1 VAHQLFGLIR
11 VHRVVAWS
19 LLGIV
24 VPRPEERAREN
35 IDRMLSASGWDV
47 QNYRELDLG
56 KALGVAVR
64 EFPVESGHADYLLFI
79 DRKAVGVVE
88 AKPEG
93 TTLSGVAEQSEGYL
107 LGIPSRIPRV
117 SDPPPFHYESTGT
130 ETQFRDLRD
139 PDSRSRRVFFFH
151 RPETILEWIGQGST
165 LRARLRSMPV
175 LQVGRLW
182 PCQID
187 AVENLEQSLAHG
199 RPRALVQMAT
209 GSGKTFTTVSLIYR
223 LVKFAKAKRV
233 LFLVDRRTLG
243 VQARKEFEQ
252 YETPDDGRKFTA
264 LYNVQHMTSNTI
276 DGVSKVC
283 IATIQR
289 VYSMLSG
296 SELEPDIEE
305 SSMFE
310 LDENGIPRT
319 VAYNPSIPIE
329 TFDFIVADECHRS
342 IYQLWRQVLE
352 YFDCFIIGLTA
363 TPSKQTIGFFDR
375 NLVMEYGHDRAVADG
390 VNVGYDVYRI
400 RTEITEHGSKIDAGN
415 YVDVREKQSRR
426 ITQQLV
432 DASLAYEPS
441 ELDRSVVAKDQIRT
455 IIKTFRERLPTEIFP
470 GRKDVPKTL
479 VFSKDDS
486 HAEDIVHIIR
496 EEFGRGNDFCKK
508 ITYKTTGEK
517 PEDLIA
523 SFRNSYNP
531 RIAVTVD
538 MISTGT
544 DIKPLECLLFM
555 RDVHSP
561 VYFDQM
567 KGRGTRTISDN
578 DLQRVTPDAS
588 HKTHFMIVDA
598 VGVCE
603 SDKTDM
609 RPLEKRNSVPFRR
622 LLQDVALGVRDEAT
636 LSSLANRLARF
647 NREIDEKA
655 AAEIREVSDGV
666 TLEAMVNRLLEAIDP
681 DRIEDKAIQ
690 MFAAVSP
697 NTGQLEQARQ
707 ELVRTACSLFDR
719 AVVRNKILE
728 IKKRSEQVI
737 DTISQDSV
745 LFVGTDAMAKAKAKT
760 VIDTF
765 KKFIEDNKDNL
776 VALQMIYS
784 KPYGRRHLTY
794 KEISELADALRKDP
808 YYLSTEYV
816 WSAYEKLDKS
826 RVAGAGPEK
835 LLTNVVSLVRHAIGQ
850 TETLEPFYVEV
861 DERFENWVA
870 EQEKSGRRF
879 TAEQMEWL
887 EMIKS
892 HIATSLSMET
902 DDFERVPFN
911 QKGGIIKAGRVF
923 GNDLDNIVKELNEVL
938 VL

>member
-1 VAHQLFGLIR
+1 M
-11 VHRVVAWS
+11 
-19 LLGIV
+19 
-24 VPRPEERAREN
+24 PKPEERAREN
-35 IDRMLSASGWDV
+35 IDKMLSASGWDV
-47 QNYRELDLG
+47 QDYREFDLG
-56 KALGVAVR
+56 KALGVAIR
-64 EFPVESGHADYLLFI
+64 EFHVDTGHADYLLFV
-79 DRKAVGVVE
+79 DREAVGVIE

-93 TTLSGVAEQSEGYL
+93 TTLSGVADQSEGYL
-107 LGIPSRIPRV
+107 LGIPKKIPRV
-117 SDPPPFHYESTGT
+117 SDPPPFHYESTGA

-139 PDSRSRRVFFFH
+139 PESRSRRVFHFH
-151 RPETILEWIGQGST
+151 RPETIQECVGQDDT
-165 LRARLRSMPV
+165 LRARLKRMPE
-175 LQVGRLW
+175 LQKGKLW
-182 PCQID
+182 PCQIE
-187 AVENLEQSLAHG
+187 AVRSLEESLSHN

-209 GSGKTFTTVSLIYR
+209 GSGKTFTTVSLVYR
-223 LVKFAKAKRV
+223 LVKFAKAKRI

-243 VQARKEFEQ
+243 TQARKEFEQ

-276 DGVSKVC
+276 DSVSKVC

-296 SELEPDIEE
+296 QEIDPELEE

-310 LDENGIPRT
+310 LDGNGVPRT
-319 VAYNPSIPIE
+319 VSYNPSIPIE

-375 NLVMEYGHDRAVADG
+375 NLVMEYGHERAVADG

-400 RTEITEHGSKIDAGN
+400 KTEITEHGSKIDAGN

-426 ITQQLV
+426 IRQQIV
-432 DASLAYEPS
+432 DS
-441 ELDRSVVAKDQIRT
+441 ELTYQPAQLDRGVVAKDQIRT
-455 IIKTFRERLPTEIFP
+455 IVKTFRERLPTEIFP

-523 SFRNSYNP
+523 TFRNSYNP

-555 RDVHSP
+555 RDVRSP

-588 HKTHFMIVDA
+588 HKTHFVIVDA

-609 RPLEKRNSVPFRR
+609 RPLEKRNSVPFQK
-622 LLQDVALGVRDEAT
+622 LLQEVALGVRDEAT
-636 LSSLANRLARF
+636 LSSLANRLARLD
-647 NREIDEKA
+647 REIDERE
-655 AAEIREVSDGV
+655 AAEIREVSGGV
-666 TLEAMVNRLLEAIDP
+666 TIEEMVNRLLEAIDP
-681 DRIEDKAIQ
+681 DRIEDKAMK
-690 MFAAVSP
+690 MFSASSP
-697 NTGQLEQARQ
+697 DPNQLRQ
-707 ELVRTACSLFDR
+707 GREELVKDACSLFDK
-719 AVVRNKILE
+719 ADLRNKILE
-728 IKKRSEQVI
+728 IKKRSEQII
-737 DTISQDSV
+737 DIISQDSV
-745 LFVGTDAMAKAKAKT
+745 LFAGTDSTAREKAKT

-765 KKFIEDNKDNL
+765 KMFIENNKDNL
-776 VALQMIYS
+776 TALQMIYR
-784 KPYGRRHLTY
+784 KPYKTRHITY
-794 KEISELADALRKDP
+794 REITELANALRKDP
-808 YYLSTEYV
+808 YYLSPEYV
-816 WSAYEKLDKS
+816 WSAYEKLEKS
-826 RVAGAGPEK
+826 RTRGAGPEK
-835 LLTNVVSLVRHAIGQ
+835 LLTNVISLVRHAIGQ
-850 TETLEPFYVEV
+850 TEVLEPFYVEV
-861 DERFENWVA
+861 DERFENWIA
-870 EQEKSGRRF
+870 EHRRSGDEF
-879 TAEQMEWL
+879 TPEQIEWL
-887 EMIKS
+887 TMMKD
-892 HIATSLSMET
+892 HIAASLSIDK

-911 QKGGIIKAGRVF
+911 QKGGLIKATQVF
-923 GNDLDNIVKELNEVL
+923 GLDLDSTIRELNEVL
-938 VL
+938 LT